1 MKYAHV
7 IPIPKNQSIDRS
19 TLSNYRPISN
29 LSFIS
34 KTIERIIAKQLR
46 TYINNNNIL
55 HKLQSDYTTD
65 KSTETSLLHTLN
77 NILLFPKNTPTI
89 LILLD
94 LSSAFD
100 TLDHNILIRRLEN
113 IDIKDSVLS
122 WFTSYLINRS
132 FSICI
137 DNAITEPRHT
147 THGVPQGSVLG
158 PMLFNIYISPL
169 LYLLDEYPDIHFHS
183 YADDLQL
190 YCNLPDPINNIN
202 TINKCINDISKWLS
216 NNSLQFNSLKTKALL
231 INISPGHH
239 SIPPIIINNHIIE
252 YSNQAKN
259 IGLTLDQKLSY
270 LPHITNI
277 SKSINYTLHTIRLI
291 IPSITTELAKL
302 LVTSLILPR
311 LDYCNSTL
319 NSLPAHTIKMLTKLQ
334 YRAIRTIFRIKKIL
348 KTTYHTLYEIH
359 SLATHPLPHT
369 IQITSTDPPCHP

>member
-19 TLSNYRPISN
+19 TLSNYHPISN
-29 LSFIS
+29 LFFIS

-55 HKLQSDYTTD
+55 HKLQSAYTTD
-65 KSTETSLLHTLN
+65 KSTETSLLHTLK

-113 IDIKDSVLS
+113 IGIKDSVLS

-158 PMLFNIYISPL
+158 PILFNIYISPL
-169 LYLLDEYPDIHFHS
+169 LYLLDE
-183 YADDLQL
+183 
-190 YCNLPDPINNIN
+190 
-202 TINKCINDISKWLS
+202 
-216 NNSLQFNSLKTKALL
+216 
-231 INISPGHH
+231 
-239 SIPPIIINNHIIE
+239 
-252 YSNQAKN
+252 
-259 IGLTLDQKLSY
+259 
-270 LPHITNI
+270 
-277 SKSINYTLHTIRLI
+277 
-291 IPSITTELAKL
+291 
-302 LVTSLILPR
+302 
-311 LDYCNSTL
+311 
-319 NSLPAHTIKMLTKLQ
+319 
-334 YRAIRTIFRIKKIL
+334 
-348 KTTYHTLYEIH
+348 
-359 SLATHPLPHT
+359 
-369 IQITSTDPPCHP
+369 